1 MKCRCRRGRWLR
13 LLESLVRRCS
23 RGCGACCSPG
33 CRGCSGSLPPGREV
47 SLAELGVGQSGR
59 VVSVASGDQD
69 LINRFADYGLVRG
82 IVVTVHE
89 QALFGG
95 PMLLSVQGS
104 MVVLRRS
111 EAALIRVCSVPSSC
125 HE

>member
-13 LLESLVRRCS
+13 WLDSLVRRFS

-47 SLAELGVGQSGR
+47 ALTELAVGQSGR

-95 PMLLSVQGS
+95 PMLLFVQGS

-111 EAALIRVCSVPSSC
+111 EAALIRVCSVSSTC

>member
-1 MKCRCRRGRWLR
+1 MKCRCRRGRWSR
-13 LLESLVRRCS
+13 LLDSLVRRFT

-33 CRGCSGSLPPGREV
+33 CKGCSGSLPPGREV
-47 SLAELGVGQSGR
+47 SLAELSVGQSGR
-59 VVSVASGDQD
+59 VISVASGDQD

-111 EAALIRVCSVPSSC
+111 EAALIRVCAIPSSC

>member
-1 MKCRCRRGRWLR
+1 MALT
-13 LLESLVRRCS
+13 E
-23 RGCGACCSPG
+23 
-33 CRGCSGSLPPGREV
+33 
-47 SLAELGVGQSGR
+47 LAVGQSGR

-95 PMLLSVQGS
+95 PMLLFVQGS

-111 EAALIRVCSVPSSC
+111 EAALIRVYSVSSTC